1 MTLAEQ
7 WFSQGEAK
15 GEAKGHVQ
23 ALTKMLT
30 KLLRSK
36 FGELPESA
44 LSRLTSA
51 SMSELEM
58 WIERVLSATTLEQ
71 VLDEPNP

>member
-15 GEAKGHVQ
+15 GHAQ